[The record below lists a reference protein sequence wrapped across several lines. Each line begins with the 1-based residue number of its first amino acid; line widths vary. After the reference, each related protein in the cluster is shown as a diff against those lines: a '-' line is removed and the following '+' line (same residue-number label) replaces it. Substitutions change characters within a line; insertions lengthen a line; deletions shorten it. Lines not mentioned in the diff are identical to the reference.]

1 MIQVTFISNNG
12 RVVSAPE
19 NSNLLRVSLREQGGI
34 PFKCGGG
41 LCGTCK
47 CRIETGIEN
56 TDSIKD
62 KERKHL
68 TAADIANGYRMAC
81 QTFLN
86 GDVAVSWAP
95 RPKTGASRPPATV
108 PASPAGTD
116 TDTDANAGNAA
127 LATPAAQTAPAATT
141 PPAARSAAAPT
152 ATGLP
157 AATPVGTEPAIAS
170 PRHAAGEAFA
180 TLSPEWRQRLLDI
193 GPRWPEDIVGNR
205 KLVLEAYT
213 PLLARVPRE
222 NIEALRELR
231 YGAHERHR
239 LDVYRRPGLVD
250 APVVVFVHGGAF
262 IRGDKDSNT
271 EIYANV
277 PRYFARHGCVAVNI
291 EYRLAPEAAYP
302 AGALDTALAVAWVQA
317 HAHEHGGSPSRI
329 ILIGHSAGAA
339 HAGAYAC
346 DPAARPSAGPAIAG
360 LVLISGRLRADV
372 LPGNPNARAVRA
384 YYGDDLSL
392 YEARSVT
399 THVGRLDVP
408 VFLAAAEFENT
419 YLDAYTAEFAYRVG
433 MARGRMP
440 RFMQMRG
447 HNHTSI
453 VAHFDSGE
461 DALGRELL
469 EFARDPR

>member
-1 MIQVTFISNNG
+1 MVQVTFISNNG
-12 RVVSAPE
+12 RVVSAPD

-62 KERKHL
+62 KERRHL
-68 TAADIANGYRMAC
+68 TEADFANGYRMAC

-86 GDVAVSWAP
+86 GDVSVSWAP
-95 RPKTGASRPPATV
+95 RPKTPPPKPATNPGPSATPSTTSVGASAE
-108 PASPAGTD
+108 
-116 TDTDANAGNAA
+116 AA
-127 LATPAAQTAPAATT
+127 PTTAPA
-141 PPAARSAAAPT
+141 PAAHSPT
-152 ATGLP
+152 P
-157 AATPVGTEPAIAS
+157 ASGN
-170 PRHAAGEAFA
+170 RHAFSS
-180 TLSPEWRQRLLDI
+180 LPEQWQRRMLEI
-193 GPRWPEDIVGNR
+193 GPRWSEDIVGNR

-213 PLLARVPRE
+213 PVLARVPRE
-222 NIEALRELR
+222 NIECLRDLG
-231 YGAHERHR
+231 YGPHERHR
-239 LDVYRRPGLVD
+239 LDVYRRPGTVN

-277 PRYFARHGCVAVNI
+277 PRYFARHGCVGINI

-302 AGALDTALAVAWVQA
+302 GGALDVGQAVAWARA
-317 HAHEHGGSPSRI
+317 HAHAHGGDANRI
-329 ILIGHSAGAA
+329 IVIGHSAGGA

-346 DPAARPSAGPAIAG
+346 DPAARPADGPGIAG
-360 LVLISGRLRADV
+360 LVLISSRLRADV

-384 YYGDDLSL
+384 YYGDD
-392 YEARSVT
+392 EAHYAERSVT
-399 THVGRLDVP
+399 THAAHLDVP

-433 MARGRMP
+433 MARGSMP
-440 RFMQMRG
+440 RFMHMAG

-453 VAHFDSGE
+453 VAHIDSGE
-461 DALGRELL
+461 DVLGRELL
-469 EFARDPR
+469 AFVRNPR